1 MFLSKGGRRW
11 EFVGVIHQ
19 ILGVR
24 DPLRLDRV
32 ITANVPRLI
41 LWNAAQTTGPCRP
54 SNAGSWD
61 MKVANLFSHPQFVLS
76 EN

>member
-24 DPLRLDRV
+24 DTLRLDRV
-32 ITANVPRLI
+32 ITANVPRLV
-41 LWNAAQTTGPCRP
+41 LWERG
-54 SNAGSWD
+54 SNNWALSAFKCCSWD
-61 MKVANLFSHPQFVLS
+61 MEVANLFSHPQFVLS